1 MTHSNDSCII
11 YPLCIHVSMYLCI
24 FNVSM
29 FHVLGKCIFG
39 NKMYMDKVQFMPDR
53 CTNCTC
59 SNGTTICERQTCPIL
74 ECSQMY
80 QEMDGCCPRC
90 VSAEVG
96 TECMYNDIVY
106 PNNKTWSLD
115 ACRSCCCTAGN
126 IRCSETKCQE
136 VKCRSNEELVRPPG
150 ECCPKCIEAAGS
162 CTVFG
167 DPHFKTFDGKF
178 FSFQGSCKY
187 LLAADCL
194 DHSFSIRLT
203 NDART
208 TNRSSW
214 TKTITLKMGTIRVN
228 LGQKMRIKV
237 NGTRVTLPYSQG
249 PILSLERL
257 NSTVLLRTEL
267 GLNLEWDGNNFLQ
280 VVVPSSF
287 KRKLCGLCGNYNGMV
302 RDDLTSRDGTIHSN
316 NEVWRFANSWKVGGI
331 RACSRHNELLA
342 IQPTCKQR
350 KSYAFCKPLK
360 ESAVFGHCDSSL
372 NPSNFYESCKM
383 DVCECLSGMC
393 HCDSFAA
400 YAHEC
405 QRRGVKV
412 PDWREATNCP
422 MGVFRRNLTTTVAL
436 LRGNRNYG
444 DLEFL
449 LHQVAKSNLMSS
461 NVNTLPSSSSSPK
474 PHRRRKQFHHY
485 RYHQQPQPQQRRQQ
499 HQIHA
504 DLVKRLRLQDQRELE
519 RLSPQLFQHDFI
531 SKHVPKSLL
540 MAKHPNRTPP
550 PLH

>member
-1 MTHSNDSCII
+1 
-11 YPLCIHVSMYLCI
+11 
-24 FNVSM
+24 
-29 FHVLGKCIFG
+29 
-39 NKMYMDKVQFMPDR
+39 MDKVEFMPDR

-59 SNGTTICERQTCPIL
+59 LNGTTICDRQTCPIL

-96 TECMYNDIVY
+96 TECLYNDVIY
-106 PNNKTWSLD
+106 QNNETWSLD
-115 ACRSCCCTAGN
+115 ACRSCCCTSGN

-136 VKCRSNEELVRPPG
+136 IKCRSNEELVRPPG
-150 ECCPKCIEAAGS
+150 ECCPKCIEAAGT

-187 LLAADCL
+187 LLAADCH

-214 TKTITLKMGTIRVN
+214 TKTITLKMGSIRVN

-237 NGTRVTLPYSQG
+237 NGTRVALPYSEG

-257 NSTVLLRTEL
+257 SSTVLLKTEL
-267 GLNLEWDGNNFLQ
+267 GLNMEWDGNNFLQ
-280 VVVPSSF
+280 VVVPSTF

-302 RDDLTSRDGTIHSN
+302 RDDLTSRDGISHPNT
-316 NEVWRFANSWKVGGI
+316 EVWRFANSWKVGGI
-331 RACSRHNELLA
+331 RACSRHIEHLA

-350 KSYAFCKPLK
+350 KSNAFCKPLR
-360 ESAVFGHCDSSL
+360 ESAVFGNCDSSL
-372 NPSNFYESCKM
+372 NPINFYESCKM
-383 DVCECLSGMC
+383 DVCECPSGMC

-405 QRRGVKV
+405 RRHGVKV
-412 PDWREATNCP
+412 PDWRTATNCP
-422 MGVFRRNLTTTVAL
+422 IGVFRRNLTTTVAL
-436 LRGNRNYG
+436 LRDNPHYG

-449 LHQVAKSNLMSS
+449 LHPVSKAAMIASNL
-461 NVNTLPSSSSSPK
+461 LPTASFSPK
-474 PHRRRKQFHHY
+474 PYRRRKPFYHHHY
-485 RYHQQPQPQQRRQQ
+485 YHQQHQYQQHYQQHYQKPKEQQYQIHPHFVQQLQLQQQRNM
-499 HQIHA
+499 
-504 DLVKRLRLQDQRELE
+504 QRF
-519 RLSPQLFQHDFI
+519 SPQLLQRDFI

-540 MAKHPNRTPP
+540 LAKKLNRTPP